1 MRNVKKFA
9 EWKPEIDLL
18 MEVLGVLYCGE
29 PMTCHEIASDI
40 ETHHQ
45 CRFDS
50 AEFYVAIQRLR
61 SLGYKVIEHHIPDG
75 VSLYTQYELVTPEG
89 AA

>member
-1 MRNVKKFA
+1 MSNIKKFA
-9 EWKPEIDLL
+9 EWQHEIDLP

-45 CRFDS
+45 RRFGS

-61 SLGYKVIEHHIPDG
+61 SLGYEIIEHGSPSG
-75 VSLYTQYELVTPEG
+75 VRYELVTPEG